1 MITPPVVMPNK
12 PLSAPVPASV
22 KVSELPSASVA
33 AAVPTALCSSAIF
46 VNAEVVNTG
55 LLSFTLVTDIVIVC
69 VSDNAPS
76 LAVTSIT

>member
-1 MITPPVVMPNK
+1 MPNK

-22 KVSELPSASVA
+22 KVSASPSASVA
-33 AAVPTALCSSAIF
+33 AAVPTALWFSAIF